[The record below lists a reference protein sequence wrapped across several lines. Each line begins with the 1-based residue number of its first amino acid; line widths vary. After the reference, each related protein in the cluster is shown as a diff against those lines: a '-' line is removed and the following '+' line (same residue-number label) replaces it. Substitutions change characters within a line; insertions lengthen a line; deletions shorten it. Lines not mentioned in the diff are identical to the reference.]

1 MVYKSR
7 TTRKCQ
13 NNYMT
18 FINKTIVDEMMQTR
32 LNGRDVLKY
41 KLKVENM

>member
-1 MVYKSR
+1 MI
-7 TTRKCQ
+7 
-13 NNYMT
+13 
-18 FINKTIVDEMMQTR
+18 FINETIVDEMMQTQ